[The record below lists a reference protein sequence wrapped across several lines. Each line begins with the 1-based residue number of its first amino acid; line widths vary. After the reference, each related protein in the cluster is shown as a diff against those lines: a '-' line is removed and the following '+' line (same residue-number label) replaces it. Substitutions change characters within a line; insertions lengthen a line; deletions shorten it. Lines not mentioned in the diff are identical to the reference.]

1 MEPQT
6 TEARSVVTQLRKR
19 VTARRARW
27 QPGPVPGPPV
37 RTPMTEN
44 SALHY
49 LHEHWVL
56 PDGPSAPATTSPWK
70 RQLWRVVGR
79 FTFGALHQYLTEE
92 RDLLSRVVQVCDT
105 LAKRVDTLEAEIEQL
120 ALVTSRQLAEV
131 ASYLPD
137 PGPMPDP
144 GLMSDTGAGT
154 DSDTGPDRRGDSDT
168 EGKIE
173 SGAVAGSGTGGLID
187 DLPGE
192 PSAEPGR

>member
-1 MEPQT
+1 
-6 TEARSVVTQLRKR
+6 
-19 VTARRARW
+19 
-27 QPGPVPGPPV
+27 
-37 RTPMTEN
+37 MTEN

-137 PGPMPDP
+137 PGAAP
-144 GLMSDTGAGT
+144 GAGA
-154 DSDTGPDRRGDSDT
+154 
-168 EGKIE
+168 EAA
-173 SGAVAGSGTGGLID
+173 GAGAEAGGLID
-187 DLPGE
+187 NLPGE